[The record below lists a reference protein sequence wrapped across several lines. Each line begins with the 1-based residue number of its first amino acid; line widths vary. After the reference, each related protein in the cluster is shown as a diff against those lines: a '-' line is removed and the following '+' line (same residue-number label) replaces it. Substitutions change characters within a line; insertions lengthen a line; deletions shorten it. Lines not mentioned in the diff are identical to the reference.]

1 MSHSD
6 TKIYLITINLRIKGA
21 TRQPKAMKF
30 NEAGKF
36 IQLAQKQRAQSK
48 LEELQRQIAATAK
61 KTGIS
66 TVAKRV
72 MLTDDNLA
80 VRYHYYSPSLL
91 FGVSNLHC

>member
-1 MSHSD
+1 
-6 TKIYLITINLRIKGA
+6 
-21 TRQPKAMKF
+21 MKF

-80 VRYHYYSPSLL
+80 VLSNCFSPIFLL
-91 FGVSNLHC
+91 IGTNSDFISNHSKVREL

>member
-1 MSHSD
+1 MIND
-6 TKIYLITINLRIKGA
+6 TKNKIIIINPRIKGA

-80 VRYHYYSPSLL
+80 VGYQYFSPSLL
-91 FGVSNLHC
+91 FGIPNLHC